1 MNILVT
7 GGNGFVGRHL
17 LRELA
22 RTNHKIASIT
32 RQEMLDQASIKVITG
47 DLGMF
52 EEMREELI
60 EFQPDVIIHLAWQ
73 GIPDY
78 SQAVSRFNL
87 NLSIEFLDFILDN
100 TNCDKIISSGSCW
113 EYGKKQGTCIETDLV
128 NINTYFTW
136 AKHSL
141 NQYLLVKCAEKDIIL
156 NWFRFFYVYGP
167 GQRQGSL
174 IPTLIKSISA
184 SETPQINT
192 PMNKNDFVY
201 VEDIARLFTKAVEV
215 NLPSGIY
222 NLGSGYATSVY
233 DICRIV
239 EQQLLGNEAISN
251 QVLNNGQQDEM
262 VNFWAGMEKT
272 ERSLNMSCD
281 TILEE
286 GIIKH
291 IQSMQSENIV

>member
-1 MNILVT
+1 MNNL
-7 GGNGFVGRHL
+7 
-17 LRELA
+17 
-22 RTNHKIASIT
+22 KIG
-32 RQEMLDQASIKVITG
+32 ITG
-47 DLGMF
+47 ASGLIGFHLRTFVEIQNGERLIIADRSTF
-52 EEMREELI
+52 QSKEALI
-60 EFQPDVIIHLAWQ
+60 EFVSDVDVIIHLAWQ

-174 IPTLIKSISA
+174 IPTLIKSIGA
-184 SETPQINT
+184 SETPQIYT

-201 VEDIARLFTKAVEV
+201 VSDVANAVATAIDTD
-215 NLPSGIY
+215 LPSGVY
-222 NLGSGYATSVY
+222 NVGSGYATSVY
-233 DICRIV
+233 DICRML
-239 EQQLLGNEAISN
+239 EKQLLDIETISK
-251 QVLNNGQQDEM
+251 QVL
-262 VNFWAGMEKT
+262 
-272 ERSLNMSCD
+272 
-281 TILEE
+281 
-286 GIIKH
+286 
-291 IQSMQSENIV
+291 